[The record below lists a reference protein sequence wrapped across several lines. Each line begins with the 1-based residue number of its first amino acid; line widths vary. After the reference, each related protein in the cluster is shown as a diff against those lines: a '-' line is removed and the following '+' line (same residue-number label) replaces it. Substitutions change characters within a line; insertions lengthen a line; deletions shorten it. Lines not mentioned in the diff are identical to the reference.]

1 MNSSSITKKWIKGSL
16 ATTIAVLIIAAVSI
30 VIIVRNSYYSAAE
43 NAILSRINTING
55 TLTASSQL
63 SDRERTQMLYRMS
76 EEFTEKDKFEFMF
89 IGTNGKILATSTGF
103 MPSDEMHLEDV
114 HLAQNASDGISTNIY
129 RTSLGEKVL
138 TATCIIKPE
147 IDSIYA
153 IRLVTSLEK
162 VDGEINIVVAL
173 AFLVAVAIVSF
184 SIMSGMYF
192 IRSIVRPIR
201 DIEASAAR
209 ISKGQFGVRIENNYN
224 DELGR
229 LCDTINNMAREL
241 GKNEE
246 LKNEFISS
254 VSHELRTPLTAIKGW
269 AETMNGTRDKSTI
282 QKGTRVILSE
292 TERLYGMVENLLD
305 FSRLQQSDIK
315 LTKEKLDLVAEIGEA
330 VIMFSPRCKQNGIEL
345 EYKEPEEIIAVMA
358 DKSRL
363 KQVMVNLLDNAV
375 KYTPAG
381 GKIQVIIDYRPKSN
395 AVSVSVLDN
404 GKGIHRDDID
414 KVTEKFYKGRGAK
427 RGSGI
432 GLALV
437 NEIIDAHGGRFV
449 VESEYGKYTKMTFT
463 LNTIRTMKGK

>member
-16 ATTIAVLIIAAVSI
+16 ATTIAVLILAAVFL
-30 VIIVRNSYYSAAE
+30 VMVVRNSYYSAAE

-55 TLTASSQL
+55 TLSASSQL
-63 SDRERTQMLYRMS
+63 SESERTQLMYRMG
-76 EEFTEKDKFEFMF
+76 EEFTEKDKFEFML
-89 IGTNGKILATSTGF
+89 IGTNGKILATTTGF
-103 MPSDEMHLEDV
+103 MPSDEMHLEDI
-114 HLAQNASDGISTNIY
+114 HLAQNAPDGISTNIY

-138 TATCIIKPE
+138 TATCIIKPDME
-147 IDSIYA
+147 TIYA

-162 VDGEINIVVAL
+162 VDGEINIVIAL
-173 AFLVAVAIVSF
+173 ALLMMALIISF
-184 SIMSGMYF
+184 SVMSGMYF

-201 DIEASAAR
+201 DIETSATR
-209 ISKGQFGVRIENNYN
+209 ISKGQFGVRIKNTYN

-241 GKNEE
+241 GRSDE

-269 AETMNGTRDKSTI
+269 AETMNGSRDPATV
-282 QKGTRVILSE
+282 QKGTQVILSE
-292 TERLYGMVENLLD
+292 TERLYSMVENLLD
-305 FSRLQQSDIK
+305 FSRLQQSDMK
-315 LTKEKLDLVAEIGEA
+315 LTKERLDLVAEIGEA
-330 VIMFSPRCKQNGIEL
+330 VIMFTPRCRQNGIEL
-345 EYKEPEEIIAVMA
+345 EYREPEDIIPVLA
-358 DKSRL
+358 DKGRL

-381 GKIQVIIDYRPKSN
+381 GKISVLIDYRPKSK

-404 GKGIHRDDID
+404 GCGIHREDLD
-414 KVTEKFYKGRGAK
+414 KVTQKFYKGKGAK

>member
-1 MNSSSITKKWIKGSL
+1 MCIW
-16 ATTIAVLIIAAVSI
+16 
-30 VIIVRNSYYSAAE
+30 
-43 NAILSRINTING
+43 
-55 TLTASSQL
+55 
-63 SDRERTQMLYRMS
+63 
-76 EEFTEKDKFEFMF
+76 
-89 IGTNGKILATSTGF
+89 
-103 MPSDEMHLEDV
+103 
-114 HLAQNASDGISTNIY
+114 QNASDGISTNIY

-162 VDGEINIVVAL
+162 VDGEINIMVAL
-173 AFLVAVAIVSF
+173 AFLVAVAIVLF
-184 SIMSGMYF
+184 SVMSGMYF
-192 IRSIVRPIR
+192 VRSIVRPIR

-241 GKNEE
+241 GKSEE

-330 VIMFSPRCKQNGIEL
+330 VIMFSPRCKQSGIEL

-381 GKIQVIIDYRPKSN
+381 GKIQVIVDYRPKSN

-404 GKGIHRDDID
+404 GKGIHREDID

-449 VESEYGKYTKMTFT
+449 VQSEYGKYTQMTFT

>member
-16 ATTIAVLIIAAVSI
+16 ATTIAVLIIAAISI

-63 SDRERTQMLYRMS
+63 SDRERTQLLYRMS

-162 VDGEINIVVAL
+162 VDGEINIMVAL
-173 AFLVAVAIVSF
+173 AFLVAVAIVLF
-184 SIMSGMYF
+184 SVMSGMYF
-192 IRSIVRPIR
+192 VRSIVRPIR

-241 GKNEE
+241 GKSEE

-282 QKGTRVILSE
+282 QKGTRVI
-292 TERLYGMVENLLD
+292 
-305 FSRLQQSDIK
+305 
-315 LTKEKLDLVAEIGEA
+315 
-330 VIMFSPRCKQNGIEL
+330 
-345 EYKEPEEIIAVMA
+345 
-358 DKSRL
+358 
-363 KQVMVNLLDNAV
+363 
-375 KYTPAG
+375 
-381 GKIQVIIDYRPKSN
+381 
-395 AVSVSVLDN
+395 
-404 GKGIHRDDID
+404 
-414 KVTEKFYKGRGAK
+414 
-427 RGSGI
+427 
-432 GLALV
+432 
-437 NEIIDAHGGRFV
+437 
-449 VESEYGKYTKMTFT
+449 
-463 LNTIRTMKGK
+463 